1 MNYADFKTVRN
12 NALLIVSILGI
23 VGIIVGLTQDNW
35 LIVGESTGFVV
46 GIVSLLSYLQF
57 SVFSDEF
64 SKEIRKK
71 QKLFQLQIEQSKTQ
85 EK

>member
-64 SKEIRKK
+64 SKETRKK
-71 QKLFQLQIEQSKTQ
+71 QKLFQ
-85 EK
+85 